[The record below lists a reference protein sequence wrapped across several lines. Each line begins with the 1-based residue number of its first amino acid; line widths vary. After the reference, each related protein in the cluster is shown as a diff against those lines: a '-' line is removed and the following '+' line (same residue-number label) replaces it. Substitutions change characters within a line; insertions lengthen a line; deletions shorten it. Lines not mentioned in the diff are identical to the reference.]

1 MITPEQRAK
10 GRKKSK
16 IKTYSFCFII
26 ITFISMQFI
35 RAYLNGEGTIKST
48 NEIVSRNLNSFNFF
62 FIPNNSKYFIFLFF
76 AFLIYSMVILLVLA
90 DNTVNMPEHDQKG
103 SAKWADPKSTLK
115 YRDKEPTNN
124 TIFTQNVQISMD
136 NEKTKKNNNTL
147 VIGPPS
153 AGKTFQYISP
163 NLLNIGKENIVV
175 NDVKGEIIIM
185 HGKHLIEKGY
195 DVRVLN
201 TKDMSKSLK
210 FNPLAYIRKE
220 SDILSIA
227 KMLSEAL
234 GDGGKSGDDAFWKSA
249 KENLI
254 TACIAFVWERKET
267 YPEQCNLPFIN
278 ELLRM
283 AEEKVDHKG
292 NPIQS
297 DFDKL
302 FEAYSSTEANRTK
315 LSSRSY
321 GNFKMNKD
329 RTRANV
335 LTTLS
340 SMLSCLD
347 IEEARQLLSG
357 EDELHLEE
365 LATNEKI
372 AVFLCSSDTDS
383 TWNFLTTLAVSLG
396 LNKICDIRDEY
407 PEKGVDVIFWIDEFA
422 NGSRIKDCDK
432 IVAVCRSR
440 RIAMKIIIQSIIQL
454 EKLYKDEW
462 KIIVESCDTKLILG
476 ANGDSAE
483 FVSKMLGKQGLNVKT
498 TSQTKQYR
506 GGSWSI
512 NNNIEARDLL
522 TPDEVTRLNNDAVIT
537 IRGEQ
542 PIIDKKYETWKD
554 ERFKLMGKVAKGRA
568 YERNYFFDPG
578 EYRKEKIKKLQ
589 NERDEKDNLEKEIA

>member
-1 MITPEQRAK
+1 MITPEKRAK
-10 GRKKSK
+10 ERKKGK
-16 IKTYSFCFII
+16 LKTYTFYFMIINFII
-26 ITFISMQFI
+26 MQYL
-35 RAYLNGEGTIKST
+35 RAYLSSDGTLNGT
-48 NEIVSRNLNSFNFF
+48 NEIVSKNLNSFSIF
-62 FIPNNSKYFIFLFF
+62 FIPNDLKYFWLLLFSL
-76 AFLIYSMVILLVLA
+76 LIYVMMLLFILA
-90 DNTVNMPEHDQKG
+90 DNTINMPEHDQKG
-103 SAKWADPKSTLK
+103 SVKWADPKSTLK
-115 YRDKEPTNN
+115 YRDKEQTNN

-153 AGKTFQYISP
+153 AGKTYQYISP
-163 NLLNIGKENIVV
+163 NLLNVGRENIVV

-185 HGKHLIEKGY
+185 HGKHLTEKGY
-195 DVRVLN
+195 DLRVLN
-201 TKDMSKSLK
+201 TKDMSKSLR

-234 GDGGKSGDDAFWKSA
+234 GDKGSGNDQFWKSA

-254 TACIAFVWERKET
+254 TACIAFVWERREA

-278 ELLRM
+278 DLLRM
-283 AEEKVDHKG
+283 AEEQIDEKG
-292 NPIQS
+292 NPMQS

-302 FEAYSSTEANRTK
+302 FEAYSSTKENRTK

-329 RTRANV
+329 KTRANV

-347 IEEARQLLSG
+347 IEEARQLLDG

-365 LATNEKI
+365 LATKEKI
-372 AVFLCSSDTDS
+372 AIFLCSSDTDS

-396 LNKICDIRDEY
+396 LNKISDIRDEY
-407 PEKGVDVIFWIDEFA
+407 PEKGVDVVFWLDEFA

-440 RIAMKIIIQSIIQL
+440 RIAMKIIIQSITQL

-476 ANGDSAE
+476 ANGDSAK
-483 FVSKMLGKQGLNVKT
+483 FVSEMLGKRGLNVKT
-498 TSQTKQYR
+498 TSQTKQSK

-512 NNNIEARDLL
+512 NNNIEARELL
-522 TPDEVTRLNNDAVIT
+522 TADEVTRLNDDAVVT
-537 IRGEQ
+537 IRGEY
-542 PIIDKKYETWKD
+542 PIIDKKYQTWND
-554 ERFKLMGKVAKGRA
+554 EKAKLMGKVSKGHA
-568 YERNYFFDPG
+568 YERNYFFEPE
-578 EYRKEKIKKLQ
+578 EYRKEKMKRIQEKI
-589 NERDEKDNLEKEIA
+589 NEKDNFDKEIA